1 MFRKTVLF
9 ICTFMLCFG
18 VIWLSWGNYEAKAK
32 ASTGTISE
40 SKVTYSFDKKTG
52 ILTISGKGD
61 MPADMQFR
69 DNQKIKKV
77 IVEEGVTSICD
88 YAFIGCKKLKTLI
101 LPDGLLSIGV
111 KSFVNTNIKK
121 LTIPSSVKTIGQCA
135 FWGCKRL
142 KWITMPGDFKFVY
155 EENEPDEW
163 EFRIVSASDFSG
175 FAPKK
180 ITFTTPLNIEN
191 VSALSA
197 KYLVVSE
204 DDPLYSSIN
213 GVIFSKDGKELVR
226 IPSERTTYR
235 VPDGVEKIDINSFHY
250 TWYLSDECDQFC
262 SHLKKLY
269 LPKGKCEI
277 VDEAGYL
284 EPQVI
289 KVVANGTNLSGRD
302 IELLTKYCFSPYINA
317 VDEECRENPA
327 KWFTEGFK
335 GLVKLLDNG
344 CVVTNDG
351 LILRY
356 FGEGGDVRLDSFI
369 TGIGA
374 HAFDYYGVPR
384 EYDPK
389 QPGQITSINIPESV
403 TYIGENAF
411 YDQHEL
417 ESVTIPASVTELGK
431 FALADSGL
439 KKVFF
444 EEGIKELPTGVCDFC
459 TQLET
464 VVLPGSL
471 EKIGA
476 AAFRHCIV
484 FDIDVYSGFE
494 MLPNLTEI
502 GEMAFYN
509 CKMKKFVIPEQITKI
524 GTAAFFLNGDF
535 GRDPEEAEII
545 VMGDASKY
553 DIRFCSGRAI
563 PTFTKGIGGVDLGIQ
578 SWCYSNGPDKDG
590 KYLFG
595 CSWQDLG
602 GIDGYEYEASANE
615 DFSGSA
621 KLDTKES
628 SGKVYIAAGSDKV
641 KTLYAKVRA
650 YKVID
655 DKGTREYTDW
665 SYVSVDI
672 D

>member
-18 VIWLSWGNYEAKAK
+18 VLWLSWGNYETKTK
-32 ASTGTISE
+32 ASTGTVSE

-121 LTIPSSVKTIGQCA
+121 LTIPSSVRTIGQCA
-135 FWGCKRL
+135 FWGCKSL

-163 EFRIVSASDFSG
+163 EFRIVSTFDFSG

-277 VDEAGYL
+277 LDEAGYI
-284 EPQVI
+284 EPQAINVI
-289 KVVANGTNLSGRD
+289 ANGTDLSGRD

-317 VDEECRENPA
+317 VNEECRENPT

-335 GLVKLLDNG
+335 GLIKLLDNG

-384 EYDPK
+384 EYDPE
-389 QPGQITSINIPESV
+389 QPGQITSINIPDSV
-403 TYIGENAF
+403 TYIGEYAF
-411 YDQHEL
+411 YDQYKL
-417 ESVTIPASVTELGK
+417 ESIVIPSSVKEFGDYC
-431 FALADSGL
+431 LAFSGL
-439 KKVFF
+439 KKIEFG
-444 EEGIKELPTGVCDFC
+444 EGIKEIPAKVCC
-459 TQLET
+459 SCGQLET
-464 VVLPGSL
+464 VILPESL

-476 AAFRHCIV
+476 AAFSHCIS

-494 MLPNLTEI
+494 TLPNLTEI

-509 CKMKKFVIPEQITKI
+509 CKMKKFIIPEQITKI
-524 GTAAFFLNGDF
+524 GEAAYFLNGDL
-535 GRDPEEAEII
+535 GRNPEDAEII
-545 VMGDASKY
+545 VMGDVSKY
-553 DIRFCSGRAI
+553 EAGFCSGKAI
-563 PTFTKGIGGVDLGIQ
+563 PTFSKGIEGVKLGVQIRIN
-578 SWCYSNGPDKDG
+578 SNVPDKDG
-590 KYLFG
+590 KYLLG
-595 CSWQDLG
+595 CSWQNIG

-655 DKGTREYTDW
+655 DKGTREYSDW

>member
-18 VIWLSWGNYEAKAK
+18 VLWLSCGDYETKAK

-40 SKVTYSFDKKTG
+40 SKVTYSFNKMTG
-52 ILTISGKGD
+52 VLTITGKGD

-69 DNQKIKKV
+69 NSKKIKKV
-77 IVEEGVTSICD
+77 VIEKGVTSICD
-88 YAFIGCKKLKTLI
+88 YAFLGCTKLRTLI

-121 LTIPSSVKTIGQCA
+121 LTIPSSVRTIGQCA

-142 KWITMPGDFKFVY
+142 KWITMPGDFNFVY

-163 EFRIVSASDFSG
+163 EFRIVSVYGFSG

-197 KYLVVSE
+197 KYLVVSK

-213 GVIFSKDGKELVR
+213 GVIYSKDGKELVR
-226 IPSERTTYR
+226 IPSERTTYH
-235 VPDGVEKIDINSFHY
+235 VPDGVVKIYVSAFHY
-250 TWYLSDECDQFC
+250 GWYMSDEGDQFC
-262 SHLKKLY
+262 VRLKKLY
-269 LPKGKCEI
+269 LPHGKCEI
-277 VDEAGYL
+277 VERMSDDERFNL
-284 EPQVI
+284 DPQVLQVI
-289 KVVANGTNLSGRD
+289 AKNTDLSGRD
-302 IELLTKYCFSPYINA
+302 IELLAKYCFDPYVENSA
-317 VDEECRENPA
+317 V
-327 KWFTEGFK
+327 WFTAGFK

-356 FGEGGDVRLDSFI
+356 FGGGGDVELDTSI

-374 HAFDYYGVPR
+374 HAFDYYGAPR

-389 QPGQITSINIPESV
+389 QPGKITSINIPESV

-411 YDQHEL
+411 CDQHEL
-417 ESVTIPASVTELGK
+417 QSITIPASVTEFGDY
-431 FALADSGL
+431 ALANS
-439 KKVFF
+439 
-444 EEGIKELPTGVCDFC
+444 GIKKIEFEDGVKEVPARVCCDC
-459 TQLET
+459 SLLET
-464 VVLPGSL
+464 VVLPESL
-471 EKIGA
+471 EKIGD
-476 AAFRHCIV
+476 AAFSHCTS

-535 GRDPEEAEII
+535 GRNPEAAEII

-553 DIRFCSGRAI
+553 EAGFCSGKAI
-563 PTFTKGIGGVDLGIQ
+563 PTFTKGIEGVKLGIQ
-578 SWCYSNGPDKDG
+578 VRIYSNGPEKDG

-595 CSWQDLG
+595 CSWQSVG

>member
-18 VIWLSWGNYEAKAK
+18 VLWLSWGNYETKAK
-32 ASTGTISE
+32 ASTGTVSE
-40 SKVTYSFDKKTG
+40 SKVTYSFNKMTG
-52 ILTISGKGD
+52 VLTITGKGD

-69 DNQKIKKV
+69 NNKKIKKV
-77 IVEEGVTSICD
+77 VIEKGVTSICD
-88 YAFIGCKKLKTLI
+88 YAFLGCTKLRTLI

-111 KSFVNTNIKK
+111 KSFENTNIKK
-121 LTIPSSVKTIGQCA
+121 LTIPSSVRTIGQCA

-142 KWITMPGDFKFVY
+142 KWITMPGDFNFVY

-163 EFRIVSASDFSG
+163 EFRIVSVYGFSG

-197 KYLVVSE
+197 KYLVVSK

-213 GVIFSKDGKELVR
+213 GVIYSKDGKALVR
-226 IPSERTTYR
+226 IPSERTTYH
-235 VPDGVEKIDINSFHY
+235 VPDGVVKIYVSAFHY
-250 TWYLSDECDQFC
+250 GWYMSDECDQFC
-262 SHLKKLY
+262 VRLKKLY
-269 LPKGKCEI
+269 LPHGKCEI
-277 VDEAGYL
+277 VERMSDDERFNL
-284 EPQVI
+284 DPQVLQVI
-289 KVVANGTNLSGRD
+289 AKNTDLSGRD
-302 IELLTKYCFSPYINA
+302 IELLAKYCFDPYVENSA
-317 VDEECRENPA
+317 V
-327 KWFTEGFK
+327 WFTAGFK

-356 FGEGGDVRLDSFI
+356 FGGGGDVELDTSI

-389 QPGQITSINIPESV
+389 QPGEITSINIPESV

-411 YDQHEL
+411 CDQHEL
-417 ESVTIPASVTELGK
+417 QSITIPVSVTEFGDY
-431 FALADSGL
+431 ALANS
-439 KKVFF
+439 
-444 EEGIKELPTGVCDFC
+444 GIKKIEFEDGVKEVPARVCCDC
-459 TQLET
+459 SLLET
-464 VVLPGSL
+464 VVLPESL
-471 EKIGA
+471 EKIGD
-476 AAFRHCIV
+476 AAFSHCTS

-535 GRDPEEAEII
+535 GRNPEDAEII

-553 DIRFCSGRAI
+553 EAGFCSGKAI
-563 PTFTKGIGGVDLGIQ
+563 PTFTKGIEGVKLGIQ
-578 SWCYSNGPDKDG
+578 VRIYSNGPEKDG

-595 CSWQDLG
+595 CSWQSVG